1 MARWPYFNQLM
12 RRERLHQPMRV
23 MLFLAIVGI
32 HVDGPTITNQR
43 GERLHQP
50 MRVMVFLA
58 IVGIH
63 VDGPLAVLNGEM
75 VGIHLAVGR
84 RSVAVEHRVASVQ
97 FNGLQANKTTTF
109 KSRL

>member
-1 MARWPYFNQLM
+1 
-12 RRERLHQPMRV
+12 MRV
-23 MLFLAIVGI
+23 MI
-32 HVDGPTITNQR
+32 
-43 GERLHQP
+43 
-50 MRVMVFLA
+50 FLA

-97 FNGLQANKTTTF
+97 LNGLQAIKTTTF
-109 KSRL
+109 KIVSKKNKQKWTKTLLLEI